1 MTTKPRMIERWFPC
15 EKVSANSASGWG
27 SGNSEANLFTWF
39 AKRPLAQAKAAVI
52 TSLLPWPEDPLEQHR
67 LQELVRSAFPDP
79 GDPDGRDAAHNALVT
94 ELNKHYPDG
103 ATMLDPFSGR
113 AMIPL
118 EAARLGV
125 CATGID
131 YSPVASLAGKLLA
144 DYPLRQ
150 WDNEPPPPFGV
161 ADSDHDR
168 LDLEISG
175 PQRLLRD
182 VETVLDVVGDRYEVA
197 MHDFYPEVA
206 GKRPWGY
213 LWSVTLPCQECGNR
227 FPLVGS
233 LVLRSPLPKKNDP
246 GQSYRIITRPGHATF
261 DIVVHDGPSR
271 SQPTL
276 VTVPSRR
283 GKSAVCPYP
292 NCQHIHPI
300 EVHTRLMN
308 EGLAQD
314 QMLVVADPDEDF
326 AKVFRSPTEAEQRAA
341 DAASSAL
348 ATEVA
353 FAPGMPAV
361 PDETI
366 PAGNNDT
373 VRPSKYGYRTY
384 GELCNDRQ
392 TLGFIRLCRI
402 ITDIAHEMRQAGASD
417 DYASAL
423 AGYAAAVMV
432 RRFRQATRGA
442 RLQPTKGN
450 AKVGDL
456 FVNESSIGFG
466 YDHFETGP
474 GHGPGTWRSLAGDSL
489 RTLRTQIERVDGT
502 PARVERGSALAL
514 PTRNGSLDAV
524 VTDPPYNAM
533 IDYTDA
539 SDLFYVWLKRALHT
553 TERAFGITAHP
564 NGVQE
569 KAEEIIVKRGG
580 TASNDHRDRE
590 FYKEKLA
597 SALAEARRVTSPD
610 GVVTIVFGHNDPE
623 VWRGL
628 LQIITDA
635 GLVLTGTWPA
645 LTEKGGGAGSANIVT
660 TMTLA
665 CRAAPVDRPDG
676 RSNAVAAAVREEVKE
691 RIPLWEQA
699 GLALPDQQMAAYGP
713 AMEIVG
719 RHDRILN
726 NRAEP
731 EDAEKFLL
739 IARQAVEDAAD
750 IRIDDLPLGTFDART
765 RFALSWVRQH
775 RRGVSDAAQERWQR
789 LTAQALAGTELDL
802 DGITTRVSKGVRL
815 AFGAEAETVVDRD
828 TSIIDVAFALARAGK
843 SVAEAAE
850 VLDASG
856 RADDEYLWSAVAE
869 LGRHL
874 AEADTDGEVFT
885 WLTRSRKAVSS
896 AASNVEA
903 ARAAEQRRATEAGY
917 QPSIFDQ
924 GAQP

>member
-1 MTTKPRMIERWFPC
+1 MTIQPRMIERWFPC
-15 EKVSANSASGWG
+15 EEVSANSAGGWG

-52 TSLLPWPEDPLEQHR
+52 TSLLPWPEDPKEQHR
-67 LQELVRSAFPDP
+67 LQALVRSAFPDP
-79 GDPDGRDAAHNALVT
+79 GDADGRDAAHDALVT
-94 ELNKHYPDG
+94 ELDKHFPDG
-103 ATMLDPFSGR
+103 ATILDPFSGR

-150 WDNEPPPPFGV
+150 WGQEPPISFG
-161 ADSDHDR
+161 ADDSDRDR
-168 LDLEISG
+168 LDLNISG
-175 PQRLLRD
+175 PQKLLRD
-182 VETVLDVVGDRYEVA
+182 VKTVLDAVGDRYEA
-197 MHDFYPEVA
+197 SMDAFYPEVDA
-206 GKRPWGY
+206 KRPWGY
-213 LWSVTLPCQECGNR
+213 LWAVTLPCQECGNR

-233 LVLRSPLPKKNDP
+233 LVLRHPLPKKNDP
-246 GQSYRIITRPGHATF
+246 GQSYRIIAQPGRATF
-261 DIVVHDGPSR
+261 EAVVHDGPPN

-276 VTVPSRR
+276 VTVRGRR
-283 GKSAVCPYP
+283 GKSAVCPFA
-292 NCQHIHPI
+292 NCQHVHPI
-300 EVHTRLMN
+300 EVHSRLMN
-308 EGLAQD
+308 DGVAEDRL
-314 QMLVVADPDEDF
+314 LIVADHDEDF
-326 AKVFRSPTEAEQRAA
+326 AKVFRSPTTAELRAA
-341 DAASSAL
+341 DAASTAL
-348 ATEVA
+348 ADEAA
-353 FAPGMPAV
+353 FAPGLPAV

-366 PAGNNDT
+366 PPGNHHT
-373 VRPSKYGYRTY
+373 IRPSKYGYRTY

-392 TLGFIRLCRI
+392 TLGFTRLCRI
-402 ITDIAHEMRQAGASD
+402 IADIAEEARRSGASD

-423 AGYAAAVMV
+423 AGYAASVMV
-432 RRFRQATRGA
+432 RRFRRATRGA
-442 RLQPTKGN
+442 RLQTTGGTR
-450 AKVGDL
+450 VGDL

-466 YDHFETGP
+466 YDYFESGC
-474 GHGPGTWRSLAGDSL
+474 GDGPGTWRSVAKDLLASL
-489 RTLRTQIERVDGT
+489 RRQLDRADGVA
-502 PARVERGSALAL
+502 ARVERGSALAL
-514 PTRNGSLDAV
+514 PMRAGSMDAV

-553 TERAFGITAHP
+553 TQPAFAITAHP
-564 NGVQE
+564 TGVQE
-569 KAEEIIVKRGG
+569 KAEEIIVKDSYKV
-580 TASNDHRDRE
+580 ASDHRTPE
-590 FYKEKLA
+590 FYSEKLA
-597 SALAEARRVTSPD
+597 AALAEARRVTSSD
-610 GVVTIVFGHNDPE
+610 GVITIVFGHNDPD

-665 CRAAPVDRPDG
+665 CRAAPADRPDG
-676 RSNAVAAAVREEVKE
+676 RSNAVAAAVREEVRK

-713 AMEIVG
+713 AMEVVG
-719 RHDRILN
+719 RYDRILN

-750 IRIDDLPLGTFDART
+750 IRIDGLPLGTFDTRT

-775 RRGVSDAAQERWQR
+775 RRDVSDAAQERWQR
-789 LTAQALAGTELDL
+789 LTAQALAGTELNL

-815 AFGAEAETVVDRD
+815 AYGADTETVVDRD

-843 SVAEAAE
+843 GVAAAAE

-885 WLTRSRKAVSS
+885 WLTRNRRAVSN
-896 AASNVEA
+896 ATANVEA
-903 ARAAEQRRATEAGY
+903 ARAAEQRRADEAGY